1 MWATGFHLQ
10 RECRRLSG
18 QGRWGDTGSAIP
30 FPAKPY
36 HFSRWYSKRQ
46 KGKISGNKA
55 RKRVKVLSE
64 GPCPWETVWDV
75 FQKPH
80 MLSRDPGKESQFLK
94 AAQKATD
101 KCYVE
106 DSSNERETRDE
117 WRGGGGGGG
126 AGLVLSLPRST
137 QRNPRDQANIGLQW
151 RFGNL
156 HQTQTKL
163 MSTKCRSPPFLPLPS
178 HLIFKIKIRIDFK

>member
-18 QGRWGDTGSAIP
+18 QGRWGDAGSTIP

-101 KCYVE
+101 KCCVE
-106 DSSNERETRDE
+106 DSSNERDTRDE
-117 WRGGGGGGG
+117 WRGGGGGGHKSG
-126 AGLVLSLPRST
+126 TEPSSLHSEESSWPSQHWSAMAFWKFASDT
-137 QRNPRDQANIGLQW
+137 DKTDVYQMQESSFPP
-151 RFGNL
+151 
-156 HQTQTKL
+156 
-163 MSTKCRSPPFLPLPS
+163 PPFTS
-178 HLIFKIKIRIDFK
+178 YFQD